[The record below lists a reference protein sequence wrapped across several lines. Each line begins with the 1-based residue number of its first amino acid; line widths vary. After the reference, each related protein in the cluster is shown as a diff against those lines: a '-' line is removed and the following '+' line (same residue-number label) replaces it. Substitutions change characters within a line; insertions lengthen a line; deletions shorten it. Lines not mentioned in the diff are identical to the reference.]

1 MGKKLV
7 DLKSEYYILL
17 SKKKVNKAA
26 KIRKELLAL
35 ELARNIAGKTFKPRH
50 IVT

>member
-7 DLKSEYYILL
+7 ELKFDYYTFL

-35 ELARNIAGKTFKPRH
+35 EVERNMAGKTFKPRH